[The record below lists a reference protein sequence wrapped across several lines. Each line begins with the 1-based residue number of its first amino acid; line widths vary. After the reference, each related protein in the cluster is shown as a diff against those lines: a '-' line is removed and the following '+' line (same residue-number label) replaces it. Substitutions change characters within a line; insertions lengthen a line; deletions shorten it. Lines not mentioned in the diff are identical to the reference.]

1 MPTIISLKSRLD
13 TANAHAI
20 DAEISKQ
27 LSGCNSTTEVVLNC
41 RELEYISS
49 SGLRVV
55 LKYKKLYPNL
65 RVENVSND
73 IYNVFEM
80 TGFTRIIPVTKAL
93 RKIDLEKCTQ
103 LAHGANGEVYKI
115 NDEEIVKLSLFA
127 NRENELVDE
136 MNMAR
141 EAFVMGVPTMI
152 SFDMVEVS
160 DGRKGIVLE
169 ALNSTT
175 LADHL
180 KEHPEQLD
188 SYIEP
193 YVNLFRQTNAIV
205 AAPGKFRLAKQL
217 LLNRLMA
224 PTNFLSDER
233 TEAVKSL
240 VEAIPDAMNLIHG
253 DGHPCNAL
261 LCGNDDSRSLMLID
275 MGDISAGHPI
285 FEIMGWAF
293 LMNGTDYSH
302 TPVVGPKAIGLDYP
316 FLQLIFRKMLSAYLC
331 ITEETT
337 LEKAIRAAGYVGVL
351 RLICCDQ
358 VRNLPVDKQERCI
371 RMVDETLARRQQVL
385 DSIAFLAELIK
396 GKII

>member
-1 MPTIISLKSRLD
+1 MKKLMLVGRLD
-13 TANAHAI
+13 TANSAAI
-20 DAEISKQ
+20 DTEISKQ
-27 LSGCNSTTEVVLNC
+27 LEGCDATAEVVLDCTN
-41 RELEYISS
+41 LEYISS
-49 SGLRVV
+49 TGLRVV
-55 LKYKKLYPNL
+55 LKYKKRYPNL
-65 RVENVSND
+65 RVENVSAD
-73 IYNVFEM
+73 IYNIFEM
-80 TGFTRIIPVTKAL
+80 TGFTRIIPVSKAL
-93 RKIDLEKCTQ
+93 RRIDLNACTR

-175 LADHL
+175 LADQL
-180 KEHPEQLD
+180 KAHPEQLD
-188 SYIEP
+188 DYIEP

-205 AAPGKFRLAKQL
+205 AKPGQFRLAKQL
-217 LLNRLMA
+217 LLDRLMA
-224 PTNFLSDER
+224 PTRFLDDER
-233 TEAVKSL
+233 TAALKSL

-261 LCGNDDSRSLMLID
+261 LCGNDDSRNLMLID
-275 MGDISAGHPI
+275 MGDLAAGHPI

-302 TPVVGPKAIGLDYP
+302 TPIVGPKAIGLDYP
-316 FLQLIFRKMLSAYLC
+316 FLQQIFRKMLSSYLG
-331 ITEETT
+331 ITDEAT
-337 LEKAIRAAGYVGVL
+337 LEKAVCAAGYVGLL
-351 RLICCDQ
+351 RILCCDQ
-358 VRNLPVDKQERCI
+358 VRNLPIEKQERCI
-371 RMVDETLARRQQVL
+371 RVLDETLARRQQVL
-385 DSIAFLAELIK
+385 DSIALLTELIK
-396 GKII
+396 

>member
-1 MPTIISLKSRLD
+1 MLVGRLD
-13 TANAHAI
+13 TANSAAI
-20 DAEISKQ
+20 DTEISKQ
-27 LSGCNSTTEVVLNC
+27 LEGCDATAEVVLDC

-49 SGLRVV
+49 TGLRVV

-73 IYNVFEM
+73 IYNIFEM
-80 TGFTRIIPVTKAL
+80 TGFTRIIPVSKAL
-93 RKIDLEKCTQ
+93 RRIDLEACTR

-160 DGRKGIVLE
+160 DGRRGIVLE

-175 LADHL
+175 LADQL
-180 KEHPEQLD
+180 KAHPEQLD
-188 SYIEP
+188 DYIEP
-193 YVNLFRQTNAIV
+193 YVNLFRQTNAII
-205 AAPGKFRLAKQL
+205 AKPGQFRLAKQL
-217 LLNRLMA
+217 LLDRLMA
-224 PTNFLSDER
+224 PTRFLDDER
-233 TEAVKSL
+233 TAALKSL

-261 LCGNDDSRSLMLID
+261 LCGNDDSRNLMLID
-275 MGDISAGHPI
+275 MGDLAAGHPI

-316 FLQLIFRKMLSAYLC
+316 FLQQIFRKMLAAYLG
-331 ITEETT
+331 ITDEAT
-337 LEKAIRAAGYVGVL
+337 LEKVICAAGYVGLL
-351 RLICCDQ
+351 RILCCDQ
-358 VRNLPVDKQERCI
+358 ARNLPIEKQERCI
-371 RMVDETLARRQQVL
+371 RVLDETLARRQQVL
-385 DSIAFLAELIK
+385 DSIALLTELIK
-396 GKII
+396 

>member
-1 MPTIISLKSRLD
+1 MRKLMLVGRLD
-13 TANAHAI
+13 TVNAPAI
-20 DAEISKQ
+20 DTEISKQ
-27 LSGCNSTTEVVLNC
+27 LEGCDATAEVVLDC
-41 RELEYISS
+41 RNLEYISS
-49 SGLRVV
+49 TGLRVV

-73 IYNVFEM
+73 IYNIFEM
-80 TGFTRIIPVTKAL
+80 TGFTRIIPVSKAL
-93 RKIDLEKCTQ
+93 RRIDLNACTR

-160 DGRKGIVLE
+160 DGRRGIVLE

-175 LADHL
+175 LADQL
-180 KEHPEQLD
+180 KAHPEQLD
-188 SYIEP
+188 DYIEP

-205 AAPGKFRLAKQL
+205 AQPGQFRLAKQL
-217 LLNRLMA
+217 LLDRLMA
-224 PTNFLSDER
+224 PTRFLDDER
-233 TEAVKSL
+233 TAALKSL
-240 VEAIPDAMNLIHG
+240 VEALPDAMNLIHG

-261 LCGNDDSRSLMLID
+261 LCGNDGSRNLMLID
-275 MGDISAGHPI
+275 MGDLAAGHPI

-302 TPVVGPKAIGLDYP
+302 TPIVGPKATGLDYP
-316 FLQLIFRKMLSAYLC
+316 FLQQIFRKMLSSYLG
-331 ITEETT
+331 ITDEAT
-337 LEKAIRAAGYVGVL
+337 LEKAICAAGYVGLL
-351 RLICCDQ
+351 RILCCDQ
-358 VRNLPVDKQERCI
+358 VRNLPIEKQERCI
-371 RMVDETLARRQQVL
+371 RVLDETLARRQQVL
-385 DSIAFLAELIK
+385 DSIALLTELIK
-396 GKII
+396 

>member
-1 MPTIISLKSRLD
+1 MKEITLIGRLD
-13 TANAHAI
+13 TSNTAAI
-20 DAEISKQ
+20 DAEIAKQ
-27 LSGCNSTTEVVLNC
+27 LEGCDSTTEVVLDC
-41 RELEYISS
+41 AELEYISS
-49 SGLRVV
+49 TGLRVV
-55 LKYKKLYPNL
+55 LKYKKLFPTL

-73 IYNVFEM
+73 IYNIFEM
-80 TGFTRIIPVTKAL
+80 TGFTRIIPVSKAL
-93 RKIDLEKCTQ
+93 RRIDLNACTR

-160 DGRKGIVLE
+160 DGRRGIVLE

-175 LADHL
+175 LADQL
-180 KEHPEQLD
+180 KAHPEQLD
-188 SYIEP
+188 DYIEP

-205 AAPGKFRLAKQL
+205 AKPGQFRLAKQL
-217 LLNRLMA
+217 LLDRLMA
-224 PTNFLSDER
+224 PTRFLDDER
-233 TEAVKSL
+233 TAALKSL

-261 LCGNDDSRSLMLID
+261 LCGDDDSRNLMLID
-275 MGDISAGHPI
+275 MGDLAAGHPI

-302 TPVVGPKAIGLDYP
+302 TPVVGPKATGLDYP
-316 FLQLIFRKMLSAYLC
+316 FLQQIFRKMLAAYLG
-331 ITEETT
+331 ITDEAT
-337 LEKAIRAAGYVGVL
+337 LEKAVCAAGYVGLL
-351 RLICCDQ
+351 RILCCDQ
-358 VRNLPVDKQERCI
+358 VRNLPIEKQERCI
-371 RMVDETLARRQQVL
+371 RVLDETLARRQQVL
-385 DSIAFLAELIK
+385 DSIALLTELIK
-396 GKII
+396 

>member
-1 MPTIISLKSRLD
+1 MRKITLIGRLD
-13 TANAHAI
+13 TANAPAI
-20 DAEISKQ
+20 DAEIGKQ
-27 LSGCNSTTEVVLNC
+27 LEGCDATAEVVLDC

-49 SGLRVV
+49 TGLRVV
-55 LKYKKLYPNL
+55 LKYKKRYPNL

-73 IYNVFEM
+73 IYNIFEM
-80 TGFTRIIPVTKAL
+80 TGFTRIIPVSKTL
-93 RKIDLEKCTQ
+93 RRIDLNACTR

-160 DGRKGIVLE
+160 DGRRGIVLE

-175 LADHL
+175 LADQL
-180 KEHPEQLD
+180 KAHPDRLD
-188 SYIEP
+188 DYIEP

-205 AAPGKFRLAKQL
+205 AKPGQFRLAKQL
-217 LLNRLMA
+217 LLDRLMA
-224 PTNFLSDER
+224 PTRFLDDER
-233 TEAVKSL
+233 TTALKSL

-261 LCGNDDSRSLMLID
+261 LCGNDDSRNLMLID
-275 MGDISAGHPI
+275 MGDLAAGHPI

-302 TPVVGPKAIGLDYP
+302 TPVVGPKATGLDYP
-316 FLQLIFRKMLSAYLC
+316 FLQQIFRKMLAAYLG
-331 ITEETT
+331 ITDEAT
-337 LEKAIRAAGYVGVL
+337 LEKAICAAGYVGLL
-351 RLICCDQ
+351 RILCCDQ
-358 VRNLPVDKQERCI
+358 VRNLPIEKQERCI
-371 RMVDETLARRQQVL
+371 RVLDETLARRQQVL
-385 DSIAFLAELIK
+385 DSIALLTELIK
-396 GKII
+396 

>member
-1 MPTIISLKSRLD
+1 MRKLMLVGRLD
-13 TANAHAI
+13 TVNAPAI
-20 DAEISKQ
+20 DTEISKQ
-27 LSGCNSTTEVVLNC
+27 LDGCDATAEVVLDC
-41 RELEYISS
+41 RNLEYISS
-49 SGLRVV
+49 TGLRVV
-55 LKYKKLYPNL
+55 LKYKKRYSNL

-73 IYNVFEM
+73 IYNIFEM
-80 TGFTRIIPVTKAL
+80 TGFTRIIPVSKAL
-93 RKIDLEKCTQ
+93 RKINLEACTR

-160 DGRKGIVLE
+160 DGRRGIVLE

-175 LADHL
+175 LADQL
-180 KEHPEQLD
+180 KAHPEQLD
-188 SYIEP
+188 DYIEP

-205 AAPGKFRLAKQL
+205 AKPGQFRLAKQL
-217 LLNRLMA
+217 LLDRLMA
-224 PTNFLSDER
+224 PTRFLDDER
-233 TEAVKSL
+233 TAALKSL

-261 LCGNDDSRSLMLID
+261 LCGNDDSRNLMLID
-275 MGDISAGHPI
+275 MGDLAAGHPI

-302 TPVVGPKAIGLDYP
+302 TPVVGPKATGLDYP
-316 FLQLIFRKMLSAYLC
+316 FLQQIFRKMLAAYLG
-331 ITEETT
+331 ITDEAT
-337 LEKAIRAAGYVGVL
+337 LEKAICAAGYVGLL
-351 RLICCDQ
+351 RILCCDQ
-358 VRNLPVDKQERCI
+358 VRNLPIEKQERCI
-371 RMVDETLARRQQVL
+371 RVLDETLARRQQVL
-385 DSIAFLAELIK
+385 DSIALLTELIK
-396 GKII
+396 